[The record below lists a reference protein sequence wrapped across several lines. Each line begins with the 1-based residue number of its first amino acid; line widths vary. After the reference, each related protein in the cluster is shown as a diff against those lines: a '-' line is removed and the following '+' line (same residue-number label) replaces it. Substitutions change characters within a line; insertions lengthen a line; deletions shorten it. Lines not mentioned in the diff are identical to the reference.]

1 MKPKRKKCVKLL
13 AILHK
18 VLMTL
23 NTQYLLVW
31 QVSVLTWS
39 DGNAFASTRI
49 LCLSEVGL

>member
-1 MKPKRKKCVKLL
+1 MKPKRKMIQCMKLL

-18 VLMTL
+18 LIMTL
-23 NTQYLLVW
+23 NKLVW

-39 DGNAFASTRI
+39 DGNAFASTKI